1 MKARWHVAEFCLEV
15 SGDYACFTRP
25 ELKVERVSYEVMTP
39 SAARAIFEAI
49 LWKPAIT
56 WQVTRIDVLEPIRWF
71 SLRRNEVGSKISTRV
86 VETAMRR
93 GSGTLGLYVDDERE
107 RQQRASLFLRDVR
120 YRIHAR
126 LMMTPAAYP
135 DDSIAKYAEMFRRR
149 ATHGQCVNQPYLGT
163 REFDCRFR
171 LIEDPSQET
180 SPIDETRDLGLM
192 LYDLDFAGPSATPM
206 FFRAALAHGTVHV
219 PDRDSELVLR

>member
-1 MKARWHVAEFCLEV
+1 MTEFCLEA

-49 LWKPAIT
+49 LWKPSIT
-56 WQVTRIDVLEPIRWF
+56 WQVTRIDVLEPIRWM

-86 VETAMRR
+86 VQAAMR
-93 GSGTLGLYVDDERE
+93 GGGGALGLYVDED
-107 RQQRASLFLRDVR
+107 RQQRASLLLRNVR
-120 YRIHAR
+120 YRIYATLSLSPR
-126 LMMTPAAYP
+126 AFP

-149 ATHGQCVNQPYLGT
+149 ATGGQCVNQPYLGT

-171 LIEDPSQET
+171 LIEDPSREAA
-180 SPIDETRDLGLM
+180 PIDETRDIGLM
-192 LYDLDFAGPSATPM
+192 LYDLDFVGPSATPT
-206 FFRAALAHGTVHV
+206 FFRAALDHGTVHV
-219 PDRDSELVLR
+219 PARASELVLR

>member
-1 MKARWHVAEFCLEV
+1 MTEFCLEV

-25 ELKVERVSYEVMTP
+25 ELKVERMSYEVMTP
-39 SAARAIFEAI
+39 SAARAILEAI
-49 LWKPAIT
+49 LWKPSIT
-56 WQVTRIDVLEPIRWF
+56 WRVTRIDVLEPIRWM

-86 VETAMRR
+86 VQAAMR
-93 GSGTLGLYVDDERE
+93 GSGGALGLYVDED
-107 RQQRASLFLRDVR
+107 RQQRASLLLRNVR
-120 YRIHAR
+120 YRIHAT
-126 LMMTPAAYP
+126 LSLSLGAFP

-171 LIEDPSQET
+171 LIDDPSQEAA
-180 SPIDETRDLGLM
+180 PIDETRDLGLM

-206 FFRAALAHGTVHV
+206 FFRAEMARGTVHV
-219 PDRDSELVLR
+219 PARDSESVLR